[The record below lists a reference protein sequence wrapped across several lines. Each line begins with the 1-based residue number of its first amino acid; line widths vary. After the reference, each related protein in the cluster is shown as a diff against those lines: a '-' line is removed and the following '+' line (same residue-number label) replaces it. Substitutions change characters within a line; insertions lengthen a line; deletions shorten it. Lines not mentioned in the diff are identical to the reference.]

1 MSLRDIEISPVIDNI
16 LFSLQRFLGRMGR
29 IGAGTVQK
37 VCNLRRMEKAK
48 RGNIYKDREKYHAM
62 FDKNVLSTLLVFSG
76 VLLAV
81 YLLRPLIPGLCL
93 ALVLIY
99 VTSPMTNFLQKYVK
113 KRVLSTS
120 LAFLVIALVFGFL
133 SFLLVGEIAREAS
146 RLPAYLQDQNLLQD
160 LGILEKISWSEIVK
174 NLLTENGLKLVVG
187 IASQVGNLL
196 IQVFF
201 GVLISFAVV
210 WQQVKIPVTDTK
222 LKEVLS
228 IIDRGLHS
236 VISSLF
242 STAVVTGL
250 ISVPIYIGFGLPYP
264 LMLALLTGFLTLLP
278 VIGAWLLYLP
288 VTGYLFFEDGVT
300 RSLVFLVVCAVFI
313 STLPDILV
321 RPITGK
327 TKEVGAIPLLVGFIS
342 GMLVFGVSGI
352 VLGPVIIIS
361 AIAFWKVYYAQEK
374 GEVSS

>member
-1 MSLRDIEISPVIDNI
+1 
-16 LFSLQRFLGRMGR
+16 
-29 IGAGTVQK
+29 
-37 VCNLRRMEKAK
+37 MEKAK